1 MLSLMVKL
9 LPLAVVGLASPALIS
24 FCIVLLGSRQPL
36 RTAIGFILGAVTVLL
51 VLGTIVLILF
61 NGTLSIPTP
70 DIGRTLSVILG
81 VLFVLLGI
89 KYYLKVPDP
98 DAPPPQWMERLTN
111 ITPLQAFLL
120 GLLLIGT
127 NLKVLAAYTFG
138 LNEIIQA
145 QIGLVAGLVA
155 LALMLVFVLSGLL
168 APIVVYVRNPVEADR
183 LLGQFKAWVVDASRV
198 VLALIFLGIGLYFAI
213 KGLIGA

>member
-1 MLSLMVKL
+1 MLSLIVKL

-36 RTAIGFILGAVTVLL
+36 RTAIGFILGAATILL

-61 NGTLSIPTP
+61 NGTLSIPAP

-98 DAPPPQWMERLTN
+98 DAPPPQWMERLNN

-127 NLKVLAAYTFG
+127 NLKVMA
-138 LNEIIQA
+138 
-145 QIGLVAGLVA
+145 VC
-155 LALMLVFVLSGLL
+155 SG
-168 APIVVYVRNPVEADR
+168 D
-183 LLGQFKAWVVDASRV
+183 SRHGWSMHRGYCWHWSFWGSGS
-198 VLALIFLGIGLYFAI
+198 IFLPRV
-213 KGLIGA
+213 